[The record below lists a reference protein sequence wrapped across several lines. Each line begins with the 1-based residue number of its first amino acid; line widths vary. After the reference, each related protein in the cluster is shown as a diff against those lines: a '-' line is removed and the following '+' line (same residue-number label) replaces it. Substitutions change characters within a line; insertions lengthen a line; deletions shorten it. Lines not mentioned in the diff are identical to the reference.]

1 MILIIAIS
9 ISVII
14 LLRLFYR
21 KLIFNSINFNLLR
34 INILLVCKLL
44 VFKMII
50 LGIIIGF
57 NFYKFTL
64 FENKIGLFLMSFLF
78 INIIY
83 KFIYKKIV
91 TIIFDYEMYI
101 EKSIIEMLQI
111 FAKWYFE
118 LYEIKIVF
126 ETIEEN
132 FHKCYFFLSGLII
145 ITMSRTAAK
154 QRCSN

>member
-1 MILIIAIS
+1 MYSICIEENFHFLNVTIQDVILIIAIS

-14 LLRLFYR
+14 LLRLFDR

-78 INIIY
+78 INIIISL
-83 KFIYKKIV
+83 FIKKL
-91 TIIFDYEMYI
+91 
-101 EKSIIEMLQI
+101 LQ
-111 FAKWYFE
+111 
-118 LYEIKIVF
+118 
-126 ETIEEN
+126 
-132 FHKCYFFLSGLII
+132 
-145 ITMSRTAAK
+145 
-154 QRCSN
+154 